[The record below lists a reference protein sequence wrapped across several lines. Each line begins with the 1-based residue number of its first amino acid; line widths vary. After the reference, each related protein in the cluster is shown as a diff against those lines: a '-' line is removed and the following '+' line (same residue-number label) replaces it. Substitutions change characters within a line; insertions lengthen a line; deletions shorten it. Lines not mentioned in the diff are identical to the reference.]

1 MISRLFRAA
10 AEAEARF
17 LSLSQA
23 VNWARFVTGEQRQL
37 TAPEK
42 AREHHLTPQQQQV
55 IDHQSPLWLVGSA
68 EQMAETITEKARA
81 AAADEVMITTT
92 MHSYELR
99 RRSYALI
106 AEALGVERRGAA
118 PS

>member
-1 MISRLFRAA
+1 
-10 AEAEARF
+10 
-17 LSLSQA
+17 
-23 VNWARFVTGEQRQL
+23 
-37 TAPEK
+37 
-42 AREHHLTPQQQQV
+42 
-55 IDHQSPLWLVGSA
+55 
-68 EQMAETITEKARA
+68 MAETITEKARA